1 MWWARVQHVHEL
13 IDDPQAHAAG
23 GFVQVPL
30 ADGSTATMVAT
41 PVDFDGQSHFA
52 TQSIP
57 ELGQHTEQVLLELG
71 WDWERIAAAQ
81 AAGAI
86 P

>member
-1 MWWARVQHVHEL
+1 
-13 IDDPQAHAAG
+13 
-23 GFVQVPL
+23 
-30 ADGSTATMVAT
+30 MVAT

-52 TQSIP
+52 TQSTP